1 LIIMNKQRV
10 GNSTFIHN
18 LNQGSIFKIIHRHGP
33 ITRKELAENTSYSAA
48 TITNH
53 VKKLIEEE
61 YVIETEKGSSNGGR
75 KPVYIKVNP
84 QKGYMLSLNIGVN
97 HSQLYLFDL
106 AFEIL
111 EGKNIDIDHEQDA
124 EFNLLKIKAEIEKL
138 LEKHQIKREKI
149 LGLGVGVPALINREH
164 NSLEFAPNLGW
175 HDLEIPKFYSQY
187 FDFPVLLENEA
198 KAAVIGEKEFIYP
211 DIENLVFVSINEGIG
226 CGILLDGKLYTGAS
240 GNAGEFGHLII
251 DSDGPK
257 CHCGNDGCWE
267 TLASESFLR
276 DEVKRYL
283 KKDLSIDQIYEL
295 DFEKDEKLRSIIER
309 SGCNIGIGLVNIIN
323 SLSPEHIVIGGGII
337 RAEGYLMDNIN
348 KIVDQKSLNISR
360 EFVDLKF
367 TELEGLATIYGLA
380 AQIFNLSVE
389 IVT

>member
-1 LIIMNKQRV
+1 MKKQRV

-18 LNQGSIFKIIHRHGP
+18 LNQGSIFKIIQRRGP
-33 ITRKELAENTSYSAA
+33 ITRKQLAESTSYSAA

-61 YVIETEKGSSNGGR
+61 YVIETEKGTSNGGR

-84 QKGYMLSLNIGVN
+84 KKGYMLALNIGVN
-97 HSQLYLFDL
+97 HSQLYLFDI
-106 AFEIL
+106 AFEVL
-111 EGKNIDIDHEQDA
+111 AGKNIDIEHQEDA
-124 EFNLLKIKAEIEKL
+124 EFNLL
-138 LEKHQIKREKI
+138 QIKDQIENLLDEQQIKEEKI
-149 LGLGVGVPALINREH
+149 LGLGVGVPALIDREK

-175 HDLEIPKFYSQY
+175 HDLEIPKFYAQY

-198 KAAVIGEKEFIYP
+198 KAAVIGEKEFVYP

-276 DEVKRYL
+276 DQLNSYL
-283 KKDLSIDQIYEL
+283 DRDLSIDQLYQL
-295 DFEKDEKLRSIIER
+295 DFEKDEKLKSIIKS

-337 RAEGYLMDNIN
+337 RAEGYLMENIN
-348 KIVDQKSLNISR
+348 KIVNQKSLKISR
-360 EFVDLKF
+360 EHVDLKF
-367 TELEGLATIYGLA
+367 TELEGMATIYGLA
-380 AQIFNLSVE
+380 AQIFNLCVE
-389 IVT
+389 IVS

>member
-1 LIIMNKQRV
+1 MNKQRV

-18 LNQGSIFKIIHRHGP
+18 LNQGSIFKIIQRRGP
-33 ITRKELAENTSYSAA
+33 ITRKQLAESTNYSAA

-61 YVIETEKGSSNGGR
+61 YVIETEKGTSNGGR

-84 QKGYMLSLNIGVN
+84 KKGYMLALNIGVN

-106 AFEIL
+106 AFEVL
-111 EGKNIDIDHEQDA
+111 AGENIDIEHQEDA
-124 EFNLLKIKAEIEKL
+124 EFNLLQIKDQIEKL
-138 LEKHQIKREKI
+138 LDEQQIKREKI
-149 LGLGVGVPALINREH
+149 LGLGVGVPALIDREK

-175 HDLEIPKFYSQY
+175 HDLEIPKFYAQY

-198 KAAVIGEKEFIYP
+198 KAAVIGEKEFVYP

-276 DEVKRYL
+276 DQLNSYL
-283 KKDLSIDQIYEL
+283 DRDLSIDQIYQL
-295 DFEKDEKLRSIIER
+295 DFEKDEKLKSIIKS

-337 RAEGYLMDNIN
+337 RAKGYLMENIN
-348 KIVDQKSLNISR
+348 QIVDQKSLKISR
-360 EFVDLKF
+360 EHVDLKF
-367 TELEGLATIYGLA
+367 TELEGMATIYGLA

-389 IVT
+389 IVS

>member
-1 LIIMNKQRV
+1 MHKQRV

-48 TITNH
+48 TISNH
-53 VKKLIEEE
+53 VKKLIADD

-84 QKGYMLSLNIGVN
+84 KKGYMLALNIGVN

-111 EGKNIDIDHEQDA
+111 EGQNIDINQDQDA
-124 EFNLLKIKAEIEKL
+124 EFNLLKIKDEIEL
-138 LEKHQIKREKI
+138 LLSRYQINREKI
-149 LGLGVGVPALINREH
+149 LGLGVGVPALIDRDKNR
-164 NSLEFAPNLGW
+164 LEFAPNLGW
-175 HDLEIPKFYSQY
+175 NELGIPKFYDQY
-187 FDFPVLLENEA
+187 FDFPVILENEA
-198 KAAVIGEKEFIYP
+198 KAAVIGEKEFVYP

-226 CGILLDGKLYTGAS
+226 CGILLEDKLYTGAS

-257 CHCGNDGCWE
+257 CHCGNNGCWE

-276 DEVKRYL
+276 DEINRYL
-283 KKDLSIDQIYEL
+283 DSDLSIDDIYQL
-295 DFEKDEKLRSIIER
+295 NFEKDDELKNIFKKC
-309 SGCNIGIGLVNIIN
+309 GCNIGIGLVNIIN

-337 RAEGYLMDNIN
+337 RAEGYLMKNIN
-348 KIVDQKSLNISR
+348 KIVDQRSLNISR

>member
-1 LIIMNKQRV
+1 MSKQRV

-18 LNQGSIFKIIHRHGP
+18 LNQGSIFKIIHRRGP
-33 ITRKELAENTSYSAA
+33 ITRKQLAESTSYSAA

-61 YVIETEKGSSNGGR
+61 YVIETEKGTSNGGR
-75 KPVYIKVNP
+75 KPVYIKVNSK
-84 QKGYMLSLNIGVN
+84 KGYMLALNIGVN
-97 HSQLYLFDL
+97 HSQLYLFNL
-106 AFEIL
+106 AFEVL
-111 EGKNIDIDHEQDA
+111 ASKNIDIEHQEDA
-124 EFNLLKIKAEIEKL
+124 EFNLLQIKDQIEQL
-138 LEKHQIKREKI
+138 LDEQQIKREKI
-149 LGLGVGVPALINREH
+149 LGLGVGVPALIDREK

-175 HDLEIPKFYSQY
+175 RDLEIPKFYAQY

-198 KAAVIGEKEFIYP
+198 KAAVIGEKEFVYP

-267 TLASESFLR
+267 TLASESYFQ
-276 DEVKRYL
+276 DKVNSYL
-283 KKDLSIDQIYEL
+283 DSDLSIDQMYQL
-295 DFEKDEKLRSIIER
+295 DFEKDEKLKSIIK
-309 SGCNIGIGLVNIIN
+309 SGVCNIGIGLVNIIN

-337 RAEGYLMDNIN
+337 RAEGYLMENIN
-348 KIVDQKSLNISR
+348 QIIDQKSLRISR

-380 AQIFNLSVE
+380 AQVFNLSVE
-389 IVT
+389 IVS

>member
-1 LIIMNKQRV
+1 MSKQRV

-18 LNQGSIFKIIHRHGP
+18 LNQGSIFKIIHRRGP
-33 ITRKELAENTSYSAA
+33 ITRKQLAESTSYSAA

-61 YVIETEKGSSNGGR
+61 YVIETEKGTSNGGR

-84 QKGYMLSLNIGVN
+84 KKGYMLALNIGVN

-106 AFEIL
+106 AFEVL
-111 EGKNIDIDHEQDA
+111 ASKNIDIEHQEDA
-124 EFNLLKIKAEIEKL
+124 EFNLLQIKDQIEQLLAEQ
-138 LEKHQIKREKI
+138 QIKREKI
-149 LGLGVGVPALINREH
+149 LGLGVGVPALIDREK

-175 HDLEIPKFYSQY
+175 RDLEIPKFYAQY

-198 KAAVIGEKEFIYP
+198 KAAVIGEKEFVYP

-267 TLASESFLR
+267 TLASESYLR
-276 DEVKRYL
+276 DEVNSYL
-283 KKDLSIDQIYEL
+283 DSDLSIDQMYQL
-295 DFEKDEKLRSIIER
+295 DFEKDEKLKSIIK
-309 SGCNIGIGLVNIIN
+309 SGGCNIGIGLVNIIN

-337 RAEGYLMDNIN
+337 RAKGYLMENIN
-348 KIVDQKSLNISR
+348 QIVDQKSLRISR

-380 AQIFNLSVE
+380 AQVFNLSVE
-389 IVT
+389 IVS